1 MTNPDAAKKY
11 RQLVQS
17 IELFNKTFNVQHRA
31 WQKELSEAE
40 DSLSFIENLKDQ
52 PSDGSLL
59 LQPGESLLLQIPAGL
74 IEERAGQS
82 RYVGGHSG
90 ISVPIGSIGGHSIRY
105 SVGSSRGHIERG
117 APVETEIDRGI
128 FSITNKRL
136 IFAGNKETRDS
147 EFKKIIGISHPYR
160 NRVVIS
166 SSGRQKATVLSFDP
180 EFTKVLRLMILIAQA
195 DFQGKRDEL
204 IQAARNDINEIK
216 NEEPKVLAIP
226 TEAEASSPSY
236 EPPVPLSK
244 ATTKLM
250 GVMMWVVTASAML
263 TSSIPPLS
271 ALLALTSAYFGW
283 KVFITKPEKKTSLI
297 VAGALTVLALLAAIS
312 YMSKGQFFVIPSE

>member
-17 IELFNKTFNVQHRA
+17 IELYNKTVGVQHGA
-31 WQKELSEAE
+31 WKKELAEAE

-59 LQPGESLLLQIPAGL
+59 MQPGENLLLQIPAGL

-136 IFAGNKETRDS
+136 IFVGGKQTRDS
-147 EFKKIIGISHPYR
+147 EFKKIIGINHPYK

-166 SSGRQKATVLSFDP
+166 STGREKATVLSFDP
-180 EFTKVLRLMILIAQA
+180 EFTKVLRLMILIAKA
-195 DFQGKRDEL
+195 DFQGKRGEL
-204 IQAARNDINEIK
+204 IQAAQNDINEIK
-216 NEEPKVLAIP
+216 TEEPKVLAIP
-226 TEAEASSPSY
+226 TEAEARSPSY
-236 EPPVPLSK
+236 EPPVPLTK
-244 ATTKLM
+244 VTTKLKAALLW
-250 GVMMWVVTASAML
+250 GATVASML
-263 TSSIPPLS
+263 TSFIPPLS

-297 VAGALTVLALLAAIS
+297 VAGVLTALALMAAIN
-312 YMSKGQFFVIPSE
+312 YMSKGQFFVIQR